1 MMNEEEDPKAKNEKK
16 KDGWLLFLES
26 KCRNLSPML
35 VKAVPH
41 PSSFFFES
49 IFH

>member
-1 MMNEEEDPKAKNEKK
+1 MMNEEEDPKAKNEK